1 MGKCLAGL
9 TRLINENKRR
19 RVNLRREAA
28 LALEEKER
36 IYHQLLERGR
46 TSIAE
51 GQERIMQLVWLNYF
65 LCAGQKE
72 NLFHQY
78 LSPLPTN
85 TNTCESSPQTLNIVY
100 REFF

>member
-19 RVNLRREAA
+19 RVNLRREAT

-36 IYHQLLERGR
+36 IYHLLLERGR

-51 GQERIMQLVWLNYF
+51 GQERGKRKGPSVNCFGL
-65 LCAGQKE
+65 E
-72 NLFHQY
+72 
-78 LSPLPTN
+78 
-85 TNTCESSPQTLNIVY
+85 
-100 REFF
+100 